1 MNKRRGRPQNT
12 LSLIRIIRNA
22 MGLTARELAKL
33 ANTDYYAVQR
43 IESNRTIG
51 AERVYKL
58 AKALDISA
66 DIIFYSMGQ
75 IPEDKVDL
83 VKKDPL
89 RFKEIIDKECKE
101 PWRLTKTTD
110 YMKDIQN
117 KMEQSK
123 INPEITKVLS
133 KLKPSESEA
142 NND

>member
-1 MNKRRGRPQNT
+1 MNKTKGRPEST

-58 AKALDISA
+58 AKALKISS

-75 IPEDKVDL
+75 IPEDKVDF

-89 RFKEIIDKECKE
+89 RFKEIIDEACAE

-110 YMKDIQN
+110 YMKDIKN

-123 INPEITKVLS
+123 INPEITKILA
-133 KLKPSESEA
+133 KLNPSE
-142 NND
+142 